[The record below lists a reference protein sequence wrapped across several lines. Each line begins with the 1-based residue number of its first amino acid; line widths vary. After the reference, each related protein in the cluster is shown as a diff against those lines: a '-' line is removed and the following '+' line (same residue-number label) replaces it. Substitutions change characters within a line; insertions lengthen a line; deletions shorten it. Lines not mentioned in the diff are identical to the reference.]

1 MESIIIA
8 CDNLKDEIEYI
19 LNKNNKNKEVIYIK
33 SKLHN
38 TPKLLKQEIQ
48 KEIDKQ
54 KTVNNIILLFGVCG
68 NGTIGLKSENANII
82 MPRVDDCI
90 SLYLGGIENRKKI
103 ENYNKTYFITK
114 RYVENELS
122 VYNEMKTLIN
132 KYGEKKAKK
141 MYKMLFD
148 KYEYIRSI
156 DTNAYDE
163 NEIIDKVNEMCIM
176 FNLKYEK
183 IKSDLS
189 IIEDL
194 LNENTNINII
204 TTLKGE
210 EIEFE
215 KLGF

>member
-33 SKLHN
+33 SQLHN